1 MELLEPVATAWIL
14 VTCGVLLAVSVL
26 FSRAS
31 GRFGVPVFLT
41 FLVLGMLAGSEGIGG
56 LAFSDY
62 RLAFRLG
69 TIALAL
75 ILFDGGLNTPLASVR
90 AGIRPA
96 GVLATVGVVGT
107 AAIVGLGARL
117 FGFSWPIAFLIG
129 AVVSST
135 DAAAV
140 FSTLRESGLQLKRR
154 VGTTL
159 ELESGLN
166 DPVAVILTTALTYH
180 LAGERAVSW
189 WLAVDIVIQ
198 LAVGAAVGICIGVLG
213 RWLLQRIRLPAGG
226 LYAVLT
232 LGLAFLAYGLAT
244 LGSGS
249 GFLAVYLAGVAIGN
263 GRFPYRKGLLRVH
276 DAAAWLCQVSMFL
289 MLGLLVFPSQ
299 LTTVSAAGIAVSVL
313 LVFIARPIV
322 TMMCLFPFKYPF
334 REIVYVSWIGL
345 RGAIPIVLATYP
357 VLAGVPGGQE
367 VFNIVFFVVVFAAI
381 IPGGTVR
388 WTTRK
393 LGLMSDAPPPP
404 PAAVEIASLV
414 PTRGDIISFYI
425 HPASAVCGVAV
436 RDIPFPE
443 GSSALLVVRGE
454 ELVVPRGSTVFE
466 AKDHVYIFCNPED
479 QAMMNLLFGVQEE
492 L

>member
-14 VTCGVLLAVSVL
+14 VTCGVLLAVGVL

-41 FLVLGMLAGSEGIGG
+41 FLVLGMLAGSEGIG
-56 LAFSDY
+56 
-62 RLAFRLG
+62 RLAFDNYQFAYRLG
-69 TIALAL
+69 TIALVL
-75 ILFDGGLNTPLASVR
+75 ILFDGGLNTPLISVR

-96 GVLATVGVVGT
+96 GVLATAGVVGT
-107 AAIVGLGARL
+107 AVVVGLGARL
-117 FGFSWPIAFLIG
+117 FGFSWPVAFLIG
-129 AVVSST
+129 AIVSST

-154 VGTTL
+154 VGSTL

-180 LAGERAVSW
+180 LAGGRAVSW
-189 WLAVDIVIQ
+189 WLGTEIVVQ
-198 LAVGAAVGICIGVLG
+198 LAVGAAVGIAIGVLG
-213 RWLLQRIRLPAGG
+213 RWLLQRIRLSAGG

-249 GFLAVYLAGVAIGN
+249 GFLSVYLAGVAIGN
-263 GRFPYRKGLLRVH
+263 GRYPYRKGLLRIH

-299 LTTVSAAGIAVSVL
+299 LTAVSAAGIAMSVL
-313 LVFIARPIV
+313 LVFIARPLV
-322 TMMCLFPFKYPF
+322 TTLCLLPFRYST
-334 REIVYVSWIGL
+334 REIVYCSWIGL
-345 RGAIPIVLATYP
+345 RGAVPIVLATYP
-357 VLAGVPGGQE
+357 VLAGVPGAQE
-367 VFNIVFFVVVFAAI
+367 IFNIVFFVVVFAAI

-388 WTTRK
+388 WTTRR

-414 PTRGDIISFYI
+414 PTRGDIVSYYI
-425 HPASAVCGVAV
+425 HPASAVCDVPI

-454 ELVVPRGSTVFE
+454 ELVVPRGSTVLQ
-466 AKDHVYIFCNPED
+466 AKDHAYVFCNPED
-479 QAMMNLLFGVQEE
+479 LAMMNLLFGVQEDM
-492 L
+492 